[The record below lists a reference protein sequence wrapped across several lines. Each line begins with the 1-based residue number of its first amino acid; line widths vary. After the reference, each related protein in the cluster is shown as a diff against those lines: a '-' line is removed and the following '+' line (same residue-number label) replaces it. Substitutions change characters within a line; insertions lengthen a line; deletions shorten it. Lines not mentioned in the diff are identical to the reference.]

1 MFYFISTALNHTG
14 QQWNFCMNNIG
25 LCRYEGSSKV
35 IFLKNIIFL
44 NISLSMIQGLAPDTH
59 ILIFLLMCPMGPLIF
74 NVVLYWVD
82 YVLSNEEE
90 LLSWS

>member
-25 LCRYEGSSKV
+25 LCRYEGSSNV
-35 IFLKNIIFL
+35 IFL
-44 NISLSMIQGLAPDTH
+44 SLSVIQGLAPDTH
-59 ILIFLLMCPMGPLIF
+59 ILIFLLMCPMGPFIF